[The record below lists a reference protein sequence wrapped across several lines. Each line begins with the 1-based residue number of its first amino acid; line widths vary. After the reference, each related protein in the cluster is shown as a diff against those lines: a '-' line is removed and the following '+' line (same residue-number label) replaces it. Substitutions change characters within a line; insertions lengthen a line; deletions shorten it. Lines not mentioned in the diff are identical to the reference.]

1 MVLLYDLVSVHERIA
16 TNKKIV
22 SIVDDEID
30 ITVLFENAICADIT
44 GISVVSFNDPG
55 IALEH
60 FSKNKHAYA
69 LVISDMRMLNMD
81 GLALLNKVKELNPK
95 VRTMLVSAYDFHNNP
110 IFEKYLQKGI
120 IDSFTEK
127 PIKISRLCQKVG
139 DEIQAYR
146 QGVKKSNLT

>member
-1 MVLLYDLVSVHERIA
+1 MVLLYNLVSVHERIA

-69 LVISDMRMLNMD
+69 LVISDMRMPNMD
-81 GLALLNKVKELNPK
+81 DLALLNKVKELNPK
-95 VRTMLVSAYDFHNNP
+95 VRTMSVSAYDFKNNL
-110 IFEKYLQKGI
+110 IFEKYLQQGI

-127 PIKISRLCQKVG
+127 PIRINRLCQKVR
-139 DEIQAYR
+139 DR
-146 QGVKKSNLT
+146 QGEEEAN

>member
-60 FSKNKHAYA
+60 ISKNKHGYA
-69 LVISDMRMLNMD
+69 LVISDMRMPNMD

-127 PIKISRLCQKVG
+127 PIKINRLCQKVG

>member
-30 ITVLFENAICADIT
+30 IIVLFENAICADIT

-69 LVISDMRMLNMD
+69 LVISDMRMLNMG

-120 IDSFTEK
+120 IDSFMEK
-127 PIKISRLCQKVG
+127 PIKINRLCQKVG
-139 DEIQAYR
+139 DEIQAYQ

>member
-60 FSKNKHAYA
+60 FSKNKQAYA
-69 LVISDMRMLNMD
+69 LVISDMRMPNMD

-110 IFEKYLQKGI
+110 IFEKYLQQGI
-120 IDSFTEK
+120 IDSSTEK
-127 PIKISRLCQKVG
+127 TIRINRLCQKVR
-139 DEIQAYR
+139 DR
-146 QGVKKSNLT
+146 QGEEKSN